1 MVVRIERIAGFGE
14 AMDIADP
21 IWIDVVWMKIRRKVA
36 ERIKDREGFQRPRL
50 HIRMYE
56 NDVSGPLW

>member
-21 IWIDVVWMKIRRKVA
+21 IWIDVVWMKIRRKEA

-50 HIRMYE
+50 HIRM
-56 NDVSGPLW
+56 